1 MRSQTQVWRKPF
13 IYIPVYCCV
22 VFDWLAYGC
31 NRNMG
36 SCSSAPRRLH
46 LLFSVP
52 LPFVEQTEEVF
63 GARL

>member
-31 NRNMG
+31 HRNMG
-36 SCSSAPRRLH
+36 SGSSAPRRLH
-46 LLFSVP
+46 LLFSVL